1 MGKSSQLDIDNYIY
15 SGCRPVYSSEIL
27 EKGKM
32 ITVNVNITHP
42 NLKSFSDAKNND
54 RC

>member
-1 MGKSSQLDIDNYIY
+1 MN
-15 SGCRPVYSSEIL
+15 SSEIL